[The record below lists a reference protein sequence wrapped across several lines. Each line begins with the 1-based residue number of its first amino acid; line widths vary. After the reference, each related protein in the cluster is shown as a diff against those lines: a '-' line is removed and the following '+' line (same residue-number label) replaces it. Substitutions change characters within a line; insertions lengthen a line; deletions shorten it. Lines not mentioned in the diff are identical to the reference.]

1 LNPISKKTVWQLEI
15 SCKAQISEEKI
26 MIANPLQ
33 TNATGN
39 GRRTSRAPQRV
50 DFSKINTAVRI
61 PNLIEVQRASYDRFL
76 QMDLLP
82 EERERTGLQAVF
94 QSVFPISDFRGTATL
109 DFVEYQIGN
118 WQCKC
123 GNLEGLSYLRANC
136 KQCGAKI
143 KVDPF
148 SANET
153 LCQNCGTFNDV
164 RPKLCD
170 RCGEPVGLKHK
181 HDEQECQERGMSFS
195 VPLKVKIRLTVYDK
209 DTETGISSIRD
220 IKEEDVFFGE
230 IPLMTPNGTFII
242 NGTERVIVSQLH
254 RSPGVFFKAERG
266 TYIAKVIPYRGSWI
280 EFEYDQKGLLNSR
293 LGKKKML
300 ATVFL
305 RALGLWL
312 NPSFDP
318 TMLTSDAVVD
328 EVVKNTS
335 FTNADIL
342 KTFYTG
348 DHIRIDGGRLL
359 VQIRESGPTNLVG
372 MRAEQEIPGKDGEV
386 LVRATKKINSSA
398 VKEMRRLKMGEVEV
412 TQQDFEGAFALDD
425 VVSMETG
432 EVLLEANT
440 EISGT
445 KLQEIIESGITEFSI
460 FFPERDAIGPVLA
473 QTVKKDSIS
482 KPVDALLEIYR
493 KMRPGDPPT
502 VPTAYRLLEGMFF
515 DARRFDLSRVGR
527 LKFNIKM
534 GRPERDRIDDPLLS
548 ARDFTEV
555 VSYLLKMRKD
565 HEHYHADDIDH
576 LGNRRVRAVGEL
588 LENQFRIGLERM
600 ERAIKEKMSIQQ
612 ELHTTMPRDLVNAK
626 PVTAAVREFFG
637 SSQLSQFMDQT
648 NPLSEIT
655 HKRRLSA
662 LGPGGLSRERAG
674 FEVRD
679 VHTTHYGRICPIE
692 TPEGPN
698 IGLISSLSCFARINE
713 FGFIESPYRKVEN
726 GYVIDYVKITNGGDS
741 NFRPGNHVPLKEVK
755 ETNEQIGD
763 SGRKIEYEPY
773 PFYLTAWE
781 EDKYIIGQANIELD
795 ENGYIVHERNAVR
808 QAGEF
813 TTASRD
819 VIEYL
824 DVSPKQLVSV
834 AASLIPFL
842 ENDDANRALM
852 GSNMQRQSVPLLRA
866 EAPYVGTGMESVTA
880 QDSGAV
886 VNAKR
891 DGVVDYVDSERIIVK
906 ADHNVDGTISREV
919 TADIYSLV
927 KFKRSNQN
935 TCINQRPIVQVGERV
950 KKGQVIADGPCTDKG
965 ELALGRNVLVAF
977 MPWRGY
983 NFEDA
988 ILVSEKLVKE
998 DYYTS
1003 IHIEELE
1010 IEARDTKL
1018 GPEEITRDI
1027 PNVGENM
1034 LRDLDESG
1042 IIRIGAQ
1049 VKPGSI
1055 LVGKVTP
1062 KGETQLT
1069 AEEKLLRAIFGE
1081 KAGDVKDASL
1091 TCPPGIDGTVV
1102 DVQVFTRKGQD
1113 KDERSL
1119 DIEAMEEDRFRRDLD
1134 DEIRILREQRDE
1146 RIFELFDGRKLAR
1159 PLKDSGETIIEAG
1172 VTLTREMIQAVSLKQ
1187 LRKAELTTTTVDIA
1201 AEIKNYEQRTERQI
1215 DILTDIY
1222 EDKIAKLKQ
1231 GDELSPGVIKMVKVF
1246 VAMKRKLSVG
1256 DKMAGRHGNK
1266 GVIARIL
1273 PEEDMPYLPDGTSV
1287 EIVLNPLGVPSRM
1300 NVGQILE
1307 THLGWAARVLGFHFA
1322 TPVFD
1327 GATEN
1332 EIKKYIG
1339 QANDTLTGDGI
1350 PAMVGQSGK
1359 TVLYDGLSGDP
1370 FEQKVTVGFI
1380 YMLKLSH
1387 LVDDKIHARS
1397 IGPYSLITQ
1406 QPLGGKAQFGGQRF
1420 GEMEVW
1426 ALEAYGAAHILQELL
1441 TAKSDDVA
1449 GRSKIYEAIVK
1460 GEADFDPG
1468 IPESFNVL
1476 VRELQSLCLDVELIP
1491 REKINREEQ
1500 AQGVGEVLSVGGLE

>member
-1 LNPISKKTVWQLEI
+1 MGK
-15 SCKAQISEEKI
+15 
-26 MIANPLQ
+26 
-33 TNATGN
+33 
-39 GRRTSRAPQRV
+39 R
-50 DFSKINTAVRI
+50 
-61 PNLIEVQRASYDRFL
+61 
-76 QMDLLP
+76 
-82 EERERTGLQAVF
+82 
-94 QSVFPISDFRGTATL
+94 
-109 DFVEYQIGN
+109 
-118 WQCKC
+118 
-123 GNLEGLSYLRANC
+123 
-136 KQCGAKI
+136 
-143 KVDPF
+143 
-148 SANET
+148 
-153 LCQNCGTFNDV
+153 
-164 RPKLCD
+164 KL
-170 RCGEPVGLKHK
+170 
-181 HDEQECQERGMSFS
+181 
-195 VPLKVKIRLTVYDK
+195 
-209 DTETGISSIRD
+209 
-220 IKEEDVFFGE
+220 
-230 IPLMTPNGTFII
+230 
-242 NGTERVIVSQLH
+242 
-254 RSPGVFFKAERG
+254 
-266 TYIAKVIPYRGSWI
+266 
-280 EFEYDQKGLLNSR
+280 
-293 LGKKKML
+293 L
-300 ATVFL
+300 ATIFL

-312 NPSFDP
+312 KPQIDMS
-318 TMLTSDAVVD
+318 TVSDQILE
-328 EVVKNTS
+328 EVVKNAEYS
-335 FTNADIL
+335 NADIL
-342 KTFYTG
+342 REFYTTDEIKVAKGKLNFVVKEEG
-348 DHIRIDGGRLL
+348 D
-359 VQIRESGPTNLVG
+359 SNLVG
-372 MRAEQEIPGKDGEV
+372 MRVENAVKNGKDV
-386 LVRATKKINSSA
+386 LVKAGRKVSKLAMRELRA
-398 VKEMRRLKMGEVEV
+398 VGLKGIEVSQAELA
-412 TQQDFEGAFALDD
+412 GAFAVEDI
-425 VVSMETG
+425 VNTESG
-432 EVLLEANT
+432 EVIAETNT
-440 EISGT
+440 EITSAL
-445 KLQEIIESGITEFSI
+445 LQDIIEQGVESFNV
-460 FFPERDAIGPVLA
+460 FFPDRDMIGAVLS
-473 QTVKKDSIS
+473 QTLVKDTIS
-482 KPVDALLEIYR
+482 KPVDAILEIYR

-515 DARRFDLSRVGR
+515 DKRRFDLSRVGR

-534 GRPERDRIDDPLLS
+534 GRGELDDIDNQLLQAS
-548 ARDFTEV
+548 DFLEV
-555 VSYLLKMRKD
+555 VNYLFRMKKQQS
-565 HEHYHADDIDH
+565 EYFQDDIDH

-612 ELHTTMPRDLVNAK
+612 DMFTTMPRDLVNAK

-679 VHTTHYGRICPIE
+679 VHPTHYGRICPIE

-713 FGFIESPYRKVEN
+713 FGFIESPYRKVID
-726 GYVIDYVKITNGGDS
+726 GRVIEFVNIMNGGDTDLQP
-741 NFRPGNHVPLKEVK
+741 NTHIPLDDVEAANKKLKAGQRAAEF
-755 ETNEQIGD
+755 
-763 SGRKIEYEPY
+763 EPF
-773 PFYLTAWE
+773 PFYLTAWN
-781 EDKYIIGQANIELD
+781 EDKYIIGQANIQLD
-795 ENGYIVHERNAVR
+795 PKGNLVNERNAAR

-813 TTASRD
+813 ITASREE
-819 VIEYL
+819 IQYM

-834 AASLIPFL
+834 AASLVPFL

-852 GSNMQRQSVPLLRA
+852 GSNMQRQSVPLLTA
-866 EAPYVGTGMESVTA
+866 EAPYVGTGMERIA
-880 QDSGAV
+880 ARDSGAV
-886 VNAKR
+886 VVGKR
-891 DGVVDYVDSERIIVK
+891 NGVVDYVDSERIIVK
-906 ADHNVDGTISREV
+906 ADHQVGGMISREV

-935 TCINQRPIVQVGERV
+935 TCINQRPIVSVGESVR
-950 KKGQVIADGPCTDKG
+950 KGQVIADGPCTDKG

-988 ILVSEKLVKE
+988 ILVSERLVKE

-1010 IEARDTKL
+1010 VEARDTKL

-1027 PNVGENM
+1027 PNIGENM

-1042 IIRIGAQ
+1042 IIRIGAH
-1049 VKPGSI
+1049 VRPGSI

-1091 TCPPGIDGTVV
+1091 TAPPGIDGTVV

-1119 DIEAMEEDRFRRDLD
+1119 DIEALEEDALRRDLE
-1134 DEIRILREQRDE
+1134 DEIRILTEQRNS
-1146 RIFELFDGRKLAR
+1146 RIYELFEDRKLTKNLTDGRDVL
-1159 PLKDSGETIIEAG
+1159 LKKGATLNKETLKEIPIGLLKKASVSAG
-1172 VTLTREMIQAVSLKQ
+1172 
-1187 LRKAELTTTTVDIA
+1187 TVDIPS
-1201 AEIKNYEQRTERQI
+1201 EFDDYMQRTERQI
-1215 DILTDIY
+1215 SILSDIY
-1222 EDKIAKLKQ
+1222 EEKIAKIKQ
-1231 GDELSPGVIKMVKVF
+1231 GDELPPGVIKMVKVF

-1273 PEEDMPYLPDGTSV
+1273 PEEDMPYLPDGSPV
-1287 EIVLNPLGVPSRM
+1287 DIVLNPLGVPSRM

-1307 THLGWAARVLGFHFA
+1307 THLGWAGRVLGLHFA

-1327 GATEN
+1327 GASEL
-1332 EIKKYIG
+1332 EIKEYIKL
-1339 QANDTLTGDGI
+1339 ANDRYDELGL
-1350 PAMVGQSGK
+1350 PPSVGPSGK
-1359 TVLYDGLSGDP
+1359 TRLYDGLTGEQ
-1370 FEQKVTVGFI
+1370 FEQKVTVGYI

-1441 TAKSDDVA
+1441 TCKSDDVA

-1460 GEADFDPG
+1460 GAADFRPG

-1476 VRELQSLCLDVELIP
+1476 VRELQSLCLDVELIT
-1491 REKINREEQ
+1491 EDDVDEE
-1500 AQGVGEVLSVGGLE
+1500 AARAGVEELVGG